1 MAPNKRSTHAFKNE
15 WNGKRGKIQKSRWER
30 GKGRIQRQRVQVPRV
45 RRRRVAGCRF
55 TEVEQVILCCLTSYN
70 FFSKLQPLANV
81 KWEPTQRQTKIE
93 AFCALTMSQIEWWM
107 RKKDNYDYRYD
118 NQPSCM
124 IR

>member
-55 TEVEQVILCCLTSYN
+55 TEVEQVSLCCLTSDN
-70 FFSKLQPLANV
+70 FFFQAPAARKCEMGAHS
-81 KWEPTQRQTKIE
+81 E
-93 AFCALTMSQIEWWM
+93 ADEARGILRAHDES
-107 RKKDNYDYRYD
+107 N
-118 NQPSCM
+118 
-124 IR
+124 